1 MSTSTSNR
9 LGQHPQA
16 ESLAVSGRVLILPS
30 AAPQALPASASHSDS
45 ESEAAEEPDSEGT
58 QRPGPGADS
67 EEGPGRFKLG
77 VRIGNLNT
85 QAGSLPQ

>member
-1 MSTSTSNR
+1 MNTSNR
-9 LGQHPQA
+9 QHS

-45 ESEAAEEPDSEGT
+45 DSEAEEPDSEGT
-58 QRPGPGADS
+58 QRPGPPRLGPGADS

-77 VRIGNLNT
+77 VRNT
-85 QAGSLPQ
+85 GSLPQ